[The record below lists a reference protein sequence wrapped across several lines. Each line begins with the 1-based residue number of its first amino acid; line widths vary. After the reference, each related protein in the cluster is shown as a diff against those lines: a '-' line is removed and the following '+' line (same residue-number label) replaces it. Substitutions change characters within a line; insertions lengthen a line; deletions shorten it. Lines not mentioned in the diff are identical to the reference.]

1 MRTSPLLISVSVL
14 ALAGCAQW
22 GGPGPDKDKTYAIT
36 ILHTNDHHGRFW
48 KNRDG
53 EYGMAARKTVVDQ
66 IRQEVKAAGGY
77 SLLLASSLGDVC
89 HSLHQHDEALGFYQ
103 LAEQLATGLGNLPVR
118 IEALLKQGDVRVE
131 LRQPMESL
139 TLWMSA
145 SELAREFLVFSLWR
159 DALDRRLRVCKREGL
174 RERVAEVEQE
184 RALLNELERRN
195 SP

>member
-1 MRTSPLLISVSVL
+1 
-14 ALAGCAQW
+14 
-22 GGPGPDKDKTYAIT
+22 
-36 ILHTNDHHGRFW
+36 
-48 KNRDG
+48 
-53 EYGMAARKTVVDQ
+53 
-66 IRQEVKAAGGY
+66 
-77 SLLLASSLGDVC
+77 
-89 HSLHQHDEALGFYQ
+89 
-103 LAEQLATGLGNLPVR
+103 
-118 IEALLKQGDVRVE
+118 
-131 LRQPMESL
+131 MESL